1 MQYLK
6 LIERKTDIKNLQS
19 KIPIKEGM
27 GQLKRNPR
35 KKYECLFTNG
45 KKKKKKSK
53 NGKQLE
59 EKFSC

>member
-45 KKKKKKSK
+45 KKKKK
-53 NGKQLE
+53 
-59 EKFSC
+59 